1 MIKRIRPNRKRNPNT
16 QPRRLRRGM
25 VLRALLW
32 VLIVAVGGS
41 AGWYGWQRMGPDLLI
56 WADHFFEIKVVDITK
71 TERISRDD
79 VLALLDLPPGRG
91 LILVNPDALESALQ
105 ANPWI
110 RRATVRRLFPD
121 TLAVELQEREPV
133 AVLRTA
139 ERAFLVD
146 QEGVLLAE
154 SLLDAPQSLPVL
166 LGVDYAEAVLREGDT
181 VERLRNGIALAGLL
195 GQAVG
200 RPMVVDLGVPGEVVA
215 YDSGL
220 RLRFGQGAFGDKV
233 DRYRQVWDRV
243 FDRWIDRE
251 KPASARRVEVDLRFR
266 DKVIVREGR

>member
-1 MIKRIRPNRKRNPNT
+1 MIKRIRPNRKRNP
-16 QPRRLRRGM
+16 QGKSQRLQSGM
-25 VLRALLW
+25 ALRALLW
-32 VLIVAVGGS
+32 VMVLVVGGG
-41 AGWYGWQRMGPDLLI
+41 AGWYGWQQKGPDLLI
-56 WADHFFEIKVVDITK
+56 QADRFFEIKVVDITK
-71 TERISRDD
+71 TERISRDE

-91 LILVNPDALESALQ
+91 LILVNPDALERALQ
-105 ANPWI
+105 LNPWI
-110 RRATVRRLFPD
+110 RRATVRRVFPD

-154 SLLDAPQSLPVL
+154 SLPDAPQSLPVL

-181 VERLRNGIALAGLL
+181 VERLRSGIALAGLL

-220 RLRFGQGAFGDKV
+220 RLRFGQGGFGDKV

>member
-1 MIKRIRPNRKRNPNT
+1 MIKRIRPNRKRNP
-16 QPRRLRRGM
+16 QGGSRRLQSGTA
-25 VLRALLW
+25 LRALLW
-32 VLIVAVGGS
+32 VMVLAAGAG

-56 WADHFFEIKVVDITK
+56 RADRFFEIKIVDITK
-71 TERISRDD
+71 TERVSRDD

-91 LILVNPDALESALQ
+91 LILVNPDALENALQ

-110 RRATVRRLFPD
+110 RRAAVRRVFPD
-121 TLAVELQEREPV
+121 TLAVELQEREAV

-139 ERAFLVD
+139 GRAFLVD
-146 QEGVLLAE
+146 QEGILLAE
-154 SLLDAPQSLPVL
+154 SVPDAPQSLPVL
-166 LGVDYAEAVLREGDT
+166 LGVDYAEAVQREGGT

-200 RPMVVDLGVPGEVVA
+200 RPMVVDLGMPGEVVA

-220 RLRFGQGAFGDKV
+220 RLRFGQGGFGDKV

-251 KPASARRVEVDLRFR
+251 KPASARHVEVDLRFR

>member
-1 MIKRIRPNRKRNPNT
+1 MIKRIRPNRKRNPHAP
-16 QPRRLRRGM
+16 PRRLRRGM

-32 VLIVAVGGS
+32 VLIVAVGGG
-41 AGWYGWQRMGPDLLI
+41 AGWYGWQRMGPDLLLQ
-56 WADHFFEIKVVDITK
+56 ADRVFEIKVVDITK

-79 VLALLDLPPGRG
+79 VLALLDLPPGQG
-91 LILVNPDALESALQ
+91 LILVNPDALESALE
-105 ANPWI
+105 AHPWI

-139 ERAFLVD
+139 GRAFLVD
-146 QEGVLLAE
+146 QDGALLAE
-154 SLLDAPQSLPVL
+154 RVPDAPQSLPVL
-166 LGVDYAEAVLREGDT
+166 LGVSYAEAVLREGDV
-181 VERLRNGIALAGLL
+181 VERVRNGIALAGLL

-220 RLRFGQGAFGDKV
+220 RLRFGEGGFGDKV
-233 DRYRQVWDRV
+233 DRYRQVADRV
-243 FDRWIDRE
+243 FDRWIDGG

>member
-1 MIKRIRPNRKRNPNT
+1 MIKRIRPNRKRNP
-16 QPRRLRRGM
+16 QGKSRGLPSGRA
-25 VLRALLW
+25 LRALLW
-32 VLIVAVGGS
+32 VMVLVVGGG

-56 WADHFFEIKVVDITK
+56 QADRFFEIKVVDITK
-71 TERISRDD
+71 TERISRDE
-79 VLALLDLPPGRG
+79 VLTLLDLPPGRG
-91 LILVNPDALESALQ
+91 LILINPDALERALQ

-110 RRATVRRLFPD
+110 RRATVRRVFPD

-146 QEGVLLAE
+146 QEGILLAE
-154 SLLDAPQSLPVL
+154 SLPDVPQSLPVL
-166 LGVDYAEAVLREGDT
+166 LGVDYAEAVLREGAT
-181 VERLRNGIALAGLL
+181 VERLRSGIALAGLL

-220 RLRFGQGAFGDKV
+220 RLRFGEGAFGDKV